1 MGDCDDFAVER
12 DVGTKIEVICVEVEI
27 LLG

>member
-1 MGDCDDFAVER
+1 MSDFYDFAVER
-12 DVGTKIEVICVEVEI
+12 DVGTKIEVVRVEVEI